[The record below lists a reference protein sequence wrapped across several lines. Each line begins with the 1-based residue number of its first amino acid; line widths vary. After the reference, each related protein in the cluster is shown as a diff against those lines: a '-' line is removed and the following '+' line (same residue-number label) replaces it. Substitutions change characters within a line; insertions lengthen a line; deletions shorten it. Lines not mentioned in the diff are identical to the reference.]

1 MVCQVAVRF
10 PVLLVALARGSFS
23 SVFADLAFVV
33 VSRLETWHSKPEWG
47 EPQMDGLG
55 LYPVSFEEGII
66 WTQSYCI
73 TKHLVAFW
81 PYSNRT
87 SPPHPTHS

>member
-33 VSRLETWHSKPEWG
+33 VSRLETRHSKPKWG
-47 EPQMDGLG
+47 KPQMDGSWPL
-55 LYPVSFEEGII
+55 S
-66 WTQSYCI
+66 
-73 TKHLVAFW
+73 HLL
-81 PYSNRT
+81 
-87 SPPHPTHS
+87 

>member
-10 PVLLVALARGSFS
+10 PVLFVALARGSFS

-47 EPQMDGLG
+47 EPQMYGSWPLSGL
-55 LYPVSFEEGII
+55 L
-66 WTQSYCI
+66 
-73 TKHLVAFW
+73 
-81 PYSNRT
+81 
-87 SPPHPTHS
+87 

>member
-33 VSRLETWHSKPEWG
+33 VSRLETWHSKPEWVS
-47 EPQMDGLG
+47 PKWMVLG

-66 WTQSYCI
+66 WTQSYYI

-87 SPPHPTHS
+87 SPPHPIHS